1 MFKNILVAN
10 DGSEYGNKSVD
21 LAIDLAVKYDS
32 KISALYVMDFASDLS
47 YDELDDEGGAILDK
61 ITAKGNEAGVTVV
74 EHIITANPVNDMETM
89 IRKINPDIVVIGAH
103 GTTYDKNQETTV
115 SKIGSVAK
123 NTLRVS
129 KVPVILVK

>member
-103 GTTYDKNQETTV
+103 GTTYDKNQEANV

-123 NTLRVS
+123 NALRVS

>member
-103 GTTYDKNQETTV
+103 GTTYDKNQEATV

-123 NTLRVS
+123 NALRVS

>member
-10 DGSEYGNKSVD
+10 DGSNCGNKAVD
-21 LAIDLAVKYDS
+21 LAIDLASKYNS

-47 YDELDDEGGAILDK
+47 YDELDDTGGLVLDE
-61 ITAKGNEAGVTVV
+61 ITAKGKKANVTVV

-103 GTTYDKNQETTV
+103 GTTFEKNQETAF
-115 SKIGSVAK
+115 SKLGSVAENALK
-123 NTLRVS
+123 VS
-129 KVPVILVK
+129 KVPVIIVK

>member
-10 DGSEYGNKSVD
+10 DGSKYGNKAVD

-47 YDELDDEGGAILDK
+47 YDELDDTGGAVLDE
-61 ITAKGNEAGVTVV
+61 ITAKGKEAGVTVV
-74 EHIITANPVNDMETM
+74 EHIITASPVNDMETM

-103 GTTYDKNQETTV
+103 GTTYDKNQETAV
-115 SKIGSVAK
+115 SKIGSVAENALK
-123 NTLRVS
+123 VS
-129 KVPVILVK
+129 KVPVIIVK